1 MRVDDACAILGRER
15 SPVGERN
22 AEARGNLL
30 HRWLDAGETG
40 LGVLDQEA
48 AADRDGGGRHD
59 RPVLDQRELGGAAP
73 DIDIEEA
80 RGADVRQCD
89 RARAVRR
96 QLALHVMAGRGANE
110 PAGLLREQLGNG
122 ARIAPLDGFAGQD
135 HGAGVD
141 VGGVDARIGVAA
153 ANEAFEL
160 VGVDGVVGEIRCQ
173 QDRRLPEDPAAHH
186 HEPARQGGSKPLQ
199 MHAREHQV
207 GGRGADVDA
216 DGRQLD
222 IVGRPGDLV
231 VARLGVKVIEFKLV
245 HRPLWTWRRFR
256 R

>member
-1 MRVDDACAILGRER
+1 MRVDDVRAILGRER
-15 SPVGERN
+15 LPARERN
-22 AEARGNLL
+22 AEAVGDLL
-30 HRWLDAGETG
+30 HRCLDAGETG
-40 LGVLDQEA
+40 LGVIDQEA
-48 AADRDGGGRHD
+48 AADRDGDGRHD
-59 RPVLDQRELGGAAP
+59 HAVLDQRELGRAAS

-80 RGADVRQCD
+80 RRTAARQCH

-96 QLALHVMAGRGANE
+96 QLALHVMAGRSANE
-110 PAGLLREQLGNG
+110 PAGLLREQLGDG
-122 ARIAPLDGFAGQD
+122 ARVAPLDGFAGQD

-153 ANEAFEL
+153 AEETREL
-160 VGVDGVVGEIRCQ
+160 VRVDRVVGKVGRE
-173 QDRRLPEDPAAHH
+173 QDRRLPQHLAADD
-186 HEPARQGGSKPLQ
+186 HEAARQCGGQALQ
-199 MHAREHQV
+199 VHAREHQV

-245 HRPLWTWRRFR
+245 HRPLWSWRRFR